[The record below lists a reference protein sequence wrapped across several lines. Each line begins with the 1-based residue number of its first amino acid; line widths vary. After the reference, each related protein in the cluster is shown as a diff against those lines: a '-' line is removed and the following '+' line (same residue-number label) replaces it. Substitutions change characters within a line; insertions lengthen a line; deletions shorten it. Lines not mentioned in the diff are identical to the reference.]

1 LVVRVQTDGAERRL
15 TVEEFEAAVT
25 RGEVL
30 EDAPVAVDGK
40 WMRATDWPS
49 WTSLRTSTAGQMHD
63 LWRGSRVPIV
73 TALVVGL
80 ILQIQV
86 FLPVLAARGIV
97 PVPEALTRDT
107 TAILERGE
115 GWRLFTYALLHG
127 GAAHVLSNAA
137 GLAVAGWGLERMIGR
152 LAAGMVVLGSVVF
165 GGIASAVVLP
175 NITSVG
181 ISGGDFGVLGACA
194 VLTLRFVEFVPR
206 RSRAAFGLGA
216 ALLTAQFLYSGFGS
230 EGVDN
235 ACHVGGLLSGAALG
249 LAYRP
254 AVAAWAAWNRGVS
267 VVAGAAIVAAL
278 LAPLAFGVQIIP
290 LVPYDGNGAESERP
304 EWWTMQVGR
313 SGLGGYGN
321 RDRSSTVSLETSRQ
335 SSVQT
340 EAEAFAD
347 ILDGIH
353 RMDPGASLET
363 GPPGRATVRYVSEG
377 EDRIVKLRVVTRGL
391 YRTVAAV
398 DVAEA
403 SRMAPLL
410 ERKLLDQLVLDTPDD
425 LVDDLAL
432 ADSPSSRER
441 LAAAVAAAELG
452 APDRSAAA
460 FAAERARSEPARV
473 DIAELSVLAALGAP
487 EARARIDAALLA
499 WPQDRRVQAAAAR
512 ALFVL
517 GDQPAAVAVA
527 TALLATAEGDRART
541 SAEGLLVEVGGAV
554 P

>member
-1 LVVRVQTDGAERRL
+1 
-15 TVEEFEAAVT
+15 
-25 RGEVL
+25 
-30 EDAPVAVDGK
+30 
-40 WMRATDWPS
+40 
-49 WTSLRTSTAGQMHD
+49 
-63 LWRGSRVPIV
+63 
-73 TALVVGL
+73 
-80 ILQIQV
+80 
-86 FLPVLAARGIV
+86 
-97 PVPEALTRDT
+97 
-107 TAILERGE
+107 
-115 GWRLFTYALLHG
+115 
-127 GAAHVLSNAA
+127 
-137 GLAVAGWGLERMIGR
+137 
-152 LAAGMVVLGSVVF
+152 
-165 GGIASAVVLP
+165 
-175 NITSVG
+175 
-181 ISGGDFGVLGACA
+181 
-194 VLTLRFVEFVPR
+194 
-206 RSRAAFGLGA
+206 
-216 ALLTAQFLYSGFGS
+216 
-230 EGVDN
+230 
-235 ACHVGGLLSGAALG
+235 
-249 LAYRP
+249 
-254 AVAAWAAWNRGVS
+254 
-267 VVAGAAIVAAL
+267 
-278 LAPLAFGVQIIP
+278 
-290 LVPYDGNGAESERP
+290 
-304 EWWTMQVGR
+304 
-313 SGLGGYGN
+313 
-321 RDRSSTVSLETSRQ
+321 
-335 SSVQT
+335 
-340 EAEAFAD
+340 
-347 ILDGIH
+347 
-353 RMDPGASLET
+353 MDPGASLET